1 MDIRPYNP
9 KRQLIDVTEF
19 LGLKD
24 DNYLFCISGSMLYA
38 LRKLAKTRLLWRT
51 SYIKTAHDQYYELAT
66 EAEFDQID
74 ELVSEFI
81 ADSEVVEMCNQSL
94 ISALEDIASSVRLSS
109 CCATQGA
116 GGQYIGEDFYYGTAD
131 PADEPQ
137 SFGEGEEFATEAEY
151 NAQRC
156 AAANGIV
163 NGLIGTLNGFS
174 VLSLASLTVGAAALG
189 IIGLG
194 LLVSI
199 PPALII
205 AVIATGVLFSAFS
218 SIASELSDNH
228 DELVCI
234 LYESDSA
241 TDAYDNLS
249 SYVED
254 IAVDIGI
261 IEIGIEPIKALIMN
275 LAPIDAMNAL
285 YTSVGLPAIP
295 GDIYDCDDCE
305 PAGCTY
311 VYCYH
316 GVWDDETKIADSA
329 YESSSGY
336 EAVYIR
342 FNYDPSVPEFCGSTL
357 STEWIELDAPYPTNT
372 NKGHRMLNQSSV
384 TQYQSDS
391 PPGGI
396 INNCATYWG
405 TDLGANPFSI
415 EFTQGV

>member
-19 LGLKD
+19 LSLKD

-38 LRKLAKTRLLWRT
+38 LRKMAKTRLLWRT
-51 SYIKTAHDQYYELAT
+51 SYIKTAHEQYYEVASD
-66 EAEFDQID
+66 EEFDQID
-74 ELVSEFI
+74 ELVSQFLS
-81 ADSEVVEMCNQSL
+81 DSEVIEMCNQSL
-94 ISALEDIASSVRLSS
+94 VSALEDIASSIRLSA
-109 CCATQGA
+109 CCSTQGA

-137 SFGEGEEFATEAEY
+137 SFGEGEEFASEAEY

-174 VLSLASLTVGAAALG
+174 VLSLASLTVGATAIG

-194 LLVSI
+194 LLVSV

-205 AVIATGVLFSAFS
+205 AVIATGVAFAAFS

-241 TDAYDNLS
+241 TEAYDNLNA
-249 SYVED
+249 YVDD
-254 IAVDIGI
+254 IAVDLGI

-275 LAPIDAMNAL
+275 LVPIDAMNAL

-295 GDIYDCDDCE
+295 GDLYDCDECE

-316 GVWDDETKIADSA
+316 GVWDDETKTADSA
-329 YESSSGY
+329 YDATPGY
-336 EAVYIR
+336 EAVYIL
-342 FNYDPSVPEFCGSTL
+342 FNFDPSETAYCGSTL
-357 STEWIELDAPYPTNT
+357 STEWDELDPPYPTNS
-372 NKGHRMLNQSSV
+372 NQGHRMFNQV
-384 TQYQSDS
+384 NVAQYTSDS

-396 INNCATYWG
+396 INNCAKYWA
-405 TDLGANPFSI
+405 TDAGANPFSI